1 LELDKENEY
10 SVGRTLRV
18 GKFSYSDLDELIV
31 LHVKAM
37 AKKVDEMCGD
47 EKYQNLS
54 KEALG
59 TFRRQQTTPNYFQK
73 LALTLSHRGMAHHL
87 HRGQPQARLLQLRH
101 RPHSPRLLLPDV
113 QSQPQDPLRH
123 LARQGH
129 PLRFRAPRQQI
140 PQHAGSEKRF
150 QDSVPEPRCRRREE
164 SAADQRPVE
173 LLGALLGLGGNVL

>member
-59 TFRRQQTTPNYFQK
+59 KLSQTWIITLIEYT
-73 LALTLSHRGMAHHL
+73 LTIIS
-87 HRGQPQARLLQLRH
+87 QRH
-101 RPHSPRLLLPDV
+101 
-113 QSQPQDPLRH
+113 
-123 LARQGH
+123 G
-129 PLRFRAPRQQI
+129 
-140 PQHAGSEKRF
+140 
-150 QDSVPEPRCRRREE
+150 
-164 SAADQRPVE
+164 
-173 LLGALLGLGGNVL
+173 